1 MENPRDPKELLDDMM
16 DKTQN
21 EANEDLYWKLNVSL
35 SSNVEEAYF
44 SSLGADD
51 LPVAM
56 IEKALKAAS
65 NICPRNSDTEEFHFD
80 MCLYYLNAATYGF
93 VDAENET
100 PAQVEAA
107 NRMTAFET
115 KFNKVVRKAF
125 RAA

>member
-1 MENPRDPKELLDDMM
+1 MGMTEQ
-16 DKTQN
+16 DKYVVWQ
-21 EANEDLYWKLNVSL
+21 LNVRL
-35 SSNVEEAYF
+35 SNDVEEAYF

-93 VDAENET
+93 VDEENET
-100 PAQVEAA
+100 TAQAEAA
-107 NRMTAFET
+107 VRMTEFET
-115 KFNKVVRKAF
+115 KFNKVIRKVV